1 MQRYLICANAR
12 FTLCIQP
19 LGSTANQNIPAIHFY
34 NAMMRKHL
42 DCTTQVIGDDLPTI
56 FLVGVQRHDA
66 IDYHAFSII
75 VLSGLKH
82 DLFLFEFANTRLLQ
96 QRNQQTN
103 RSPAY

>member
-1 MQRYLICANAR
+1 M
-12 FTLCIQP
+12 QP
-19 LGSTANQNIPAIHFY
+19 LASAANHNIFVVHFY
-34 NAMMRKHL
+34 IALKRKHL

-66 IDYHAFSII
+66 IDYHEFSIT

-82 DLFLFEFANTRLLQ
+82 DLFLFECANTRLLQ

>member
-1 MQRYLICANAR
+1 MQPIASAANH
-12 FTLCIQP
+12 
-19 LGSTANQNIPAIHFY
+19 NILAVNFY
-34 NAMMRKHL
+34 VALMRKHL

-66 IDYHAFSII
+66 IDYHEFSII
-75 VLSGLKH
+75 VLSRLKH
-82 DLFLFEFANTRLLQ
+82 DLFLFEGANTRLLQ